1 MCSRFLLLLLRIYF
15 LLSQHRLVQILLLF
29 LRFRVEGS
37 LLLNYLDQGLRLL
50 RLMRLLEQFRPS
62 PYTLLVLALIVILI
76 YILELFEEVIDV
88 RLLITLGGAII
99 LLGNLAHTLLT
110 RLII

>member
-1 MCSRFLLLLLRIYF
+1 
-15 LLSQHRLVQILLLF
+15 LVQILLLF

-76 YILELFEEVIDV
+76 YILELFKEVIDV

-99 LLGNLAHTLLT
+99 LL
-110 RLII
+110 

>member
-1 MCSRFLLLLLRIYF
+1 
-15 LLSQHRLVQILLLF
+15 
-29 LRFRVEGS
+29 
-37 LLLNYLDQGLRLL
+37 
-50 RLMRLLEQFRPS
+50 MRLLEQFRPS

-99 LLGNLAHTLLT
+99 LL
-110 RLII
+110 